1 MLSVI
6 KTAII
11 TIIISFISGVLL
23 DNYKNLAPKISC
35 TMGKCVPIKINNKKI
50 RAYILKVKNISNKTL
65 HDLTVNVQGNHN
77 DLKMDDAQITG
88 GLKFDICGEYNNFNV
103 SIPFLSKNDEFSV
116 KVFVDDVQGEHS
128 KPVITLRSPEN
139 FKKIGHGENNGVFTV
154 LSGTSQKICNL
165 FSNKEER
172 NRRNIQKNKLEKS
185 ILNKKTLITTA
196 SIISLLCIVFLGKG
210 LYKSISGIAQD
221 ESIQSDTEQKSNSID
236 TSSNEKTKNSSSNTS
251 NNGKNQSSSTKSSSK
266 DGSSNEVKGQDSS
279 SYDSGKASDNKA
291 NANSE
296 ENKSTSASNTDA
308 NKETVNEKNQ
318 DSSSSTANNNNT
330 NKQSADEK
338 ANQSTKTSTPTNT
351 AGNTKA
357 NQSSTSSSSDTN
369 VNSASEK
376 QQVSNSESS
385 EN

>member
-35 TMGKCVPIKINNKKI
+35 TMGKCVPIKMNNKKI

-65 HDLTVNVQGNHN
+65 HDLTVNVQGRHN

-139 FKKIGHGENNGVFTV
+139 FKKIGHGEGNGLFPV
-154 LSGTSQKICNL
+154 LSDTSQKICNL
-165 FSNKEER
+165 FSNKEEK
-172 NRRNIQKNKLEKS
+172 NRRNIQKSKIEKS
-185 ILNKKTLITTA
+185 ILNKETLITTA
-196 SIISLLCIVFLGKG
+196 FIISLLCIVFLGKG
-210 LYKSISGIAQD
+210 LYKSISGITQD
-221 ESIQSDTEQKSNSID
+221 ESIQSDTEQKSNSVD
-236 TSSNEKTKNSSSNTS
+236 TPSNETAKNSSGNTS
-251 NNGKNQSSSTKSSSK
+251 NNGKSESSSTKSSSK
-266 DGSSNEVKGQDSS
+266 DGSSNEVKTQVSS
-279 SYDSGKASDNKA
+279 SYDSGQTSNNKDDK
-291 NANSE
+291 NSE
-296 ENKSTSASNTDA
+296 ENKNTSTSNTDV
-308 NKETVNEKNQ
+308 NKQTADEKNK
-318 DSSSSTANNNNT
+318 DSSSSTSNNNT

-338 ANQSTKTSTPTNT
+338 ANESTKTSTSTNT
-351 AGNTKA
+351 TGNTKV
-357 NQSSTSSSSDTN
+357 NQSNTSSSSDTN

>member
-35 TMGKCVPIKINNKKI
+35 TMGKCVPIKMNNKKI

-65 HDLTVNVQGNHN
+65 HDLTVNVQGHHN

-139 FKKIGHGENNGVFTV
+139 FKKIGHGEGNGLFPV
-154 LSGTSQKICNL
+154 LSDTSQKICNL
-165 FSNKEER
+165 FSNKEEK
-172 NRRNIQKNKLEKS
+172 NRRNIQKSKIEKS

-196 SIISLLCIVFLGKG
+196 FIISLLCIVFLGKG
-210 LYKSISGIAQD
+210 LYKSISGITQD
-221 ESIQSDTEQKSNSID
+221 ESIQSDTEQKSNSVD
-236 TSSNEKTKNSSSNTS
+236 TPSNETAKNSSGNTS
-251 NNGKNQSSSTKSSSK
+251 NNGKSESSSTKSSSK
-266 DGSSNEVKGQDSS
+266 DGSSNEVKTQVSS
-279 SYDSGKASDNKA
+279 SYDSGQTSNNKDDK
-291 NANSE
+291 NSE
-296 ENKSTSASNTDA
+296 ENKNTSTSNTDV
-308 NKETVNEKNQ
+308 NKQTADEKNK
-318 DSSSSTANNNNT
+318 DSSSSTSNNNT

-338 ANQSTKTSTPTNT
+338 ANESTKTSTSTNT
-351 AGNTKA
+351 TGNTKV
-357 NQSSTSSSSDTN
+357 NQSNTSSSSDTN
-369 VNSASEK
+369 VNYPSEK

-385 EN
+385 GN

>member
-1 MLSVI
+1 MYYIHRLYVI

-35 TMGKCVPIKINNKKI
+35 TMGKCVPIKMNNKKI
-50 RAYILKVKNISNKTL
+50 RAYILKVKNMSNKTL
-65 HDLTVNVQGNHN
+65 HDLTVNVQGHHN

-139 FKKIGHGENNGVFTV
+139 FKKIGNGENNGVFTV
-154 LSGTSQKICNL
+154 LSGT
-165 FSNKEER
+165 
-172 NRRNIQKNKLEKS
+172 IQKNKIEKS

-266 DGSSNEVKGQDSS
+266 DGISNEVKGQDSS
-279 SYDSGKASDNKA
+279 SYDNGKASDNKT
-291 NANSE
+291 NVNSE